1 MSPRKKTPEEIHYIA
16 VGSFL
21 FWVLAKIWPFL
32 LVLAVGIVWLILG
45 AFAIV
50 WLPISGLAHGD
61 TDAFVLGLVILAVF
75 SLVGVWFFVS
85 WRRER
90 REAEPPPKLPAEEER
105 KKAEALWKF

>member
-21 FWVLAKIWPFL
+21 FWMLSQLWPLL
-32 LVLAVGIVWLILG
+32 LVFAVWIVWLVLG

-50 WLPISGLAHGD
+50 WLPISGLAYGD
-61 TDAFVLGLVILAVF
+61 TEAVVLGFIILAVF

-85 WRRER
+85 SRRER